1 MSAGD
6 GDFHFEQAKMNEIHL
21 PVHIKKPTISEQSI
35 SLPRQQG
42 CSKTGVFIVLHNRVP
57 AT

>member
-1 MSAGD
+1 
-6 GDFHFEQAKMNEIHL
+6 MNEIYL